1 MGQAKRNF
9 RLSMVLISCSAIM
22 SLSGCTILIS
32 NAANGLSDN
41 LSSAM
46 LNQDDPETVRAG
58 MPSYMLL
65 MDSFVEG
72 SPDDP
77 KMLAAAANLYASYGA
92 VFADDEVRASRLT
105 SRARNYALRSM
116 CETYAASC
124 SWPDMNYEEFV
135 ASLDGVTAQHADTVY
150 AYSFAMLA
158 YLRAHS
164 SDWNAL
170 AELPQ
175 AEALIKRYLEI
186 SGDAAN
192 NAAHM
197 YLGVLLTLMPPALGG
212 KPEEARLHFEKA
224 IQLSA
229 GRDLGAKVEYA
240 KGYAKLL
247 YERELHD
254 RLINEVLDASPY
266 EDGLT
271 LLNVLAQEEA
281 EKMRAAA
288 DDYF

>member
-1 MGQAKRNF
+1 MGQDTRIL
-9 RLSMVLISCSAIM
+9 RLTAVLICCSA
-22 SLSGCTILIS
+22 SLLLSGCTILIS

-92 VFADDEVRASRLT
+92 VFANDEVRASRLT
-105 SRARNYALRSM
+105 NRARNYAQRGM
-116 CETYAASC
+116 CETYVASC
-124 SWPDMNYEEFV
+124 GWREMNYEEFV
-135 ASLDGVTAQHADTVY
+135 ASLDGVTVKHADAVY
-150 AYSFAMLA
+150 AYAYATLA

-164 SDWNAL
+164 SDWNAR

-192 NAAHM
+192 NAMHM
-197 YLGVLLTLMPPALGG
+197 YLGILLTIMPPALGG
-212 KPEEARLHFEKA
+212 KPEEARVHFEKA

-254 RLINEVLDASPY
+254 RLISEVLDASPY

-281 EKMRAAA
+281 EKMRAEAN
-288 DDYF
+288 DYF